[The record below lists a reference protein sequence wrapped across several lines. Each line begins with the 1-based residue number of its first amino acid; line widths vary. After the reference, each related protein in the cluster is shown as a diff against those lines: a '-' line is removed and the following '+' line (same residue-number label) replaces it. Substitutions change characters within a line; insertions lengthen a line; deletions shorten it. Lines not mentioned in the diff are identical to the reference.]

1 MYQQIINKKTFSDQ
15 EKPMNPLEC
24 NTAQQANLAE
34 YTSAPVAILSQPAK
48 SSRPLKKRV
57 PRRAQDEADLVQR
70 LQAGDEAALERAFT
84 LYSGKLY
91 NVALRILNDQPD
103 AEEVIQDV
111 FLTAFRKAHMF
122 QGHSQLSTWLYRL
135 TVNAALGRIRRSKK
149 AKEVEYEEFLP
160 KFQPDGHHAVR
171 PVVDWSDTLDEKY
184 AKNETQELIAKAL
197 DQLKPVDK
205 TVIVLSD
212 LEGLSDKEIAAA
224 TGLTVSA
231 VKTRLHRARL
241 FLRGRLAAQLGYSA
255 A

>member
-1 MYQQIINKKTFSDQ
+1 MIQRSFAESITANEEILMSRETNFAITPKFT
-15 EKPMNPLEC
+15 ETRMARPLP
-24 NTAQQANLAE
+24 QRGVVRS
-34 YTSAPVAILSQPAK
+34 SAPT
-48 SSRPLKKRV
+48 
-57 PRRAQDEADLVQR
+57 RRAKGAEADTGLIER
-70 LQAGDEAALERAFT
+70 LKAGDHDALENIFH

-91 NVALRILNDQPD
+91 NLALRILGGDTPD

-111 FLTAFRKAHMF
+111 FLTAFRKAHLF
-122 QGHSQLSTWLYRL
+122 QGHSQFSTWLYRL

-149 AKEVEYEEFLP
+149 SKEVAYDEFLP
-160 KFQPDGHHAVR
+160 KFQDDGHHRMR
-171 PVVDWSDTLDEKY
+171 PVVDWSDTLDEHY
-184 AKNETQELIAKAL
+184 AKSETQGLIARAL

-241 FLRGRLAAQLGYSA
+241 FLRGKLAVQLGYSA